1 MCKTFKLLFTFCK
14 AYENIKSII
23 DVLKKKKSLPS
34 KWMSHR
40 TLANLMHFI
49 KSKGLGDKRE

>member
-23 DVLKKKKSLPS
+23 DVLKKKSLPS

-49 KSKGLGDKRE
+49 KAKGLGDKRE